1 MEWVG
6 WGLRP
11 LFGASLFDGWNGW
24 VFVEFEWVVGEL
36 REALGDIYYVILED
50 IRYRIPG
57 RMV

>member
-1 MEWVG
+1 M
-6 WGLRP
+6 
-11 LFGASLFDGWNGW
+11 DGWNGW